1 MNRREFLSLAAAASA
16 MTGCTY
22 SSARRTTAVAKAPGG
37 GDPRMRGPFP
47 IMTTPFNADGSVDY
61 ESLVR
66 EALFVQ
72 KSGCPGVIWC
82 QANPDV
88 DLLTFEEKKRG
99 YEALARALE
108 GGSIMLTF
116 GCNGKD
122 AGQMLR
128 EARAVEEVAAKFPRT
143 NIAIISRPPDSGKT
157 QDDIRDYY
165 EGLAEVAR
173 RPVIIQTYVNKT
185 CPSPEVKLIVDL
197 ARRHPDKFGYVKE
210 ESEGDKANDRMV
222 EEVAAK
228 PVMHVVYSAWGG
240 WQWLYQSRRCG
251 SEGLITERC
260 AYAPLLAYIW
270 KRMENGDADGTL
282 TQAFALYRL
291 LIDQRGFPRG
301 DMRGYALHYF
311 KRLGLFNTT
320 LARQYKKAKVQE
332 QGIVAEDSST
342 EWKLVDLKLTERQVA
357 ELDECY
363 DDMLRFCSAG

>member
-16 MTGCTY
+16 AAGCTT
-22 SSARRTTAVAKAPGG
+22 STARRTTAVAKAPGG

-82 QANPDV
+82 QSNLDV

-99 YEALARALE
+99 YETLARALE
-108 GGSIMLTF
+108 GGGIMLTF
-116 GCNGKD
+116 GCNGRD

-157 QDDIRDYY
+157 QDDIREYY
-165 EGLAEVAR
+165 EKLAEVAR

-222 EEVAAK
+222 EEVAAHDIQC
-228 PVMHVVYSAWGG
+228 VG
-240 WQWLYQSRRCG
+240 W
-251 SEGLITERC
+251 
-260 AYAPLLAYIW
+260 LAMALPKSSLW
-270 KRMENGDADGTL
+270 VGRAHNGAL
-282 TQAFALYRL
+282 CVRAFANLYMEAYGERR
-291 LIDQRGFPRG
+291 RGWHSHAGVRPIQASHRP
-301 DMRGYALHYF
+301 
-311 KRLGLFNTT
+311 
-320 LARQYKKAKVQE
+320 ARIPA
-332 QGIVAEDSST
+332 
-342 EWKLVDLKLTERQVA
+342 R
-357 ELDECY
+357 
-363 DDMLRFCSAG
+363 